1 MDGFAVVV
9 GAFPVAG
16 GRASRCGA
24 VCGFQR
30 IAFEFVLVHNNS
42 RASTIY
48 IAGTGAESIAANV
61 EEAISHGT
69 LAPGDALPPIRELA
83 GQLGVNANTV
93 AAAYRLLRDRGAVE
107 TAGRRGTRVRH
118 RPATTPRSLLGL
130 DVPAGVRDLST
141 GNPDPALLPIA
152 FARVPHARPLL
163 YGEPAMSPELVDYA
177 RAALAADGV
186 PADHLAVTSGA
197 LDGIERALTA
207 HLRPGDRVAVEDPG
221 WANLLDLLAA
231 LGLSAEP
238 VRVDDDGPLAAD
250 MARALGRGVRAV
262 VLTNRAQNP
271 TGAAL
276 SADRAD
282 ALRGLLAGRADEV
295 LLVEDDHCAG
305 IAGAPLH
312 TLAGSTSHWAFVRSA
327 SKAYGPDLRVAVLAG
342 DRRTV
347 ERVHGRLR
355 LGPGWVSHLL
365 QDLAVSLWSDERRDS
380 PRRRGRGAVHRQPHA
395 VVRRVSRARRRRSRS
410 VRAQRVGPGAR
421 RDGRDHPA
429 ARRGLGRG
437 AGDSVPDPHAG
448 GHPHHHRR
456 PGRRRDRSPRR
467 RRRRGGAGHRT
478 PQCLAQVMCIIGVC
492 RAPTST
498 SMTNLPPR

>member
-1 MDGFAVVV
+1 M
-9 GAFPVAG
+9 PV
-16 GRASRCGA
+16 
-24 VCGFQR
+24 Q
-30 IAFEFVLVHNNS
+30 
-42 RASTIY
+42 Y
-48 IAGTGAESIAANV
+48 IGTGAESIAAGV
-61 EEAISHGT
+61 EEAISHGS
-69 LAPGDALPPIRELA
+69 LAPGEALPPIRDLA
-83 GQLGVNANTV
+83 GRLGVNPNTV

-130 DVPAGVRDLST
+130 DVPTGVRDLST

-152 FARVPHARPLL
+152 SARAPRPRPVL
-163 YGEPAMSPELVDYA
+163 YGEPAMSPGLVDHA
-177 RAALAADGV
+177 RGALAADGV
-186 PADHLAVTSGA
+186 AADHLAVTSGA

-221 WANLLDLLAA
+221 WANMLDLFAA

-238 VRVDDDGPLAAD
+238 VRVDDDGPLVAD

-262 VLTNRAQNP
+262 VITTRAQNP

-282 ALRGLLAGRADEV
+282 ALRGLLAGRADEL

-312 TLAGSTSHWAFVRSA
+312 TLAGSTGHWAFVRSA

-365 QDLAVSLWSDERRDS
+365 QDLAVGLWSDEAASRLVGDAEKQYADN
-380 PRRRGRGAVHRQPHA
+380 RRRLRAALAERGVAAHGR
-395 VVRRVSRARRRRSRS
+395 S
-410 VRAQRVGPGAR
+410 
-421 RDGRDHPA
+421 
-429 ARRGLGRG
+429 GLNVWIPVPDETVAITRLLG
-437 AGDSVPDPHAG
+437 AGWAAAPGTRFRIHTSPGIRVTVADVGAHEIDPLADAIAEAVLATGRPSV
-448 GHPHHHRR
+448 
-456 PGRRRDRSPRR
+456 
-467 RRRRGGAGHRT
+467 
-478 PQCLAQVMCIIGVC
+478 
-492 RAPTST
+492 
-498 SMTNLPPR
+498 

>member
-1 MDGFAVVV
+1 V
-9 GAFPVAG
+9 PV
-16 GRASRCGA
+16 
-24 VCGFQR
+24 QY
-30 IAFEFVLVHNNS
+30 
-42 RASTIY
+42 T
-48 IAGTGAESIAANV
+48 GTGAESIAVNV

-83 GQLGVNANTV
+83 GRLGVNANTV

-152 FARVPHARPLL
+152 FARVPQARPVL
-163 YGEPAMSPELVDYA
+163 YGEPAMSPELVDYT

-197 LDGIERALTA
+197 LDGIERTLAA
-207 HLRPGDRVAVEDPG
+207 HLRPGDRVAVEDPA

-238 VRVDDDGPLAAD
+238 VRVDDDGPLVTD
-250 MARALGRGVRAV
+250 MARALARGVRAV
-262 VLTNRAQNP
+262 VITNRAQNP

-282 ALRGLLAGRADEV
+282 ALRGLLAGRADDV

-305 IAGAPLH
+305 ISGAPLH
-312 TLAGSTSHWAFVRSA
+312 TLAGSTGHWAFVRTA

-342 DRRTV
+342 DRRTI

-355 LGPGWVSHLL
+355 LGAGWVSHLL
-365 QDLAVSLWSDERRDS
+365 QDLAVSLWSDEAATHLVGEAEECYTSTRTRLCAALAE
-380 PRRRGRGAVHRQPHA
+380 RGVAAHG
-395 VVRRVSRARRRRSRS
+395 RS
-410 VRAQRVGPGAR
+410 
-421 RDGRDHPA
+421 
-429 ARRGLGRG
+429 GLNVWIP
-437 AGDSVPDPHAG
+437 VPDETVAITRLLNAG
-448 GHPHHHRR
+448 WAAA
-456 PGRRRDRSPRR
+456 PGTRFRI
-467 RRRRGGAGHRT
+467 RT
-478 PQCLAQVMCIIGVC
+478 PAGIRVTVSELTADEIDPLADAVAAAVRGTG
-492 RAPTST
+492 RASV
-498 SMTNLPPR
+498 